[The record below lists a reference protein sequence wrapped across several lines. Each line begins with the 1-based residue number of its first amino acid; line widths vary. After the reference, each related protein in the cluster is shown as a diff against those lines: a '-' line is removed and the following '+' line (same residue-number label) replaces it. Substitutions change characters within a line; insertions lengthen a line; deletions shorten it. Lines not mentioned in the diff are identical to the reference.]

1 MRWSVLLL
9 AVACARTMNMPPP
22 SPLAVPKETAA
33 QPASAPERPDAS
45 TVEVGG
51 DAGIADAGLADAG
64 LADAGLAD
72 AGLADAGTAL
82 APADAGGPP
91 LVDLASPITAAGM
104 EPPAGPARPPEG
116 RPRPASK
123 TVKNVKLLGDLTSER
138 FMAAMQSMRANL
150 GQKCAMCH
158 LVAEKDFPS
167 DEKKEKLRARDMIR
181 MTAEID
187 RRTFEGKNR
196 VTCFTCHRG
205 EEEPPKMNFNQ
216 ALPKPFLRL
225 SPEQLKLPAEQV
237 FKDVRELKGTD
248 AKNFGLIMGWFAQE
262 LGVQCTHC
270 HVDGDFVKDTPKKTR
285 AREMLQMA
293 GYIGKEFYPPNDSPV
308 GCGTCH
314 RGHAEPP
321 RTAKDIP

>member
-51 DAGIADAGLADAG
+51 DAGTPDAGLADAG
-64 LADAGLAD
+64 IADAGLAD

-82 APADAGGPP
+82 APADAGVPP

-104 EPPAGPARPPEG
+104 ETPAGLDWTPEV
-116 RPRPASK
+116 RAQPASK
-123 TVKNVKLLGDLTSER
+123 TFKNVKLLGDLTSER

-167 DEKKEKLRARDMIR
+167 DDKKQKQRARDMIR

-187 RRTFEGKNR
+187 RRTFEGKNAATAS
-196 VTCFTCHRG
+196 TCT
-205 EEEPPKMNFNQ
+205 
-216 ALPKPFLRL
+216 A
-225 SPEQLKLPAEQV
+225 
-237 FKDVRELKGTD
+237 
-248 AKNFGLIMGWFAQE
+248 
-262 LGVQCTHC
+262 
-270 HVDGDFVKDTPKKTR
+270 
-285 AREMLQMA
+285 AR
-293 GYIGKEFYPPNDSPV
+293 KS
-308 GCGTCH
+308 
-314 RGHAEPP
+314 RP
-321 RTAKDIP
+321 R